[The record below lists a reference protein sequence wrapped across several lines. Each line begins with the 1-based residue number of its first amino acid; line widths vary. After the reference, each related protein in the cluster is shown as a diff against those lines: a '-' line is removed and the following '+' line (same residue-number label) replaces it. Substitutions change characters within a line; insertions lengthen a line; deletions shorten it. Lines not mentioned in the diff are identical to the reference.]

1 MSDLFLSSEYLKI
14 QIILD
19 EFSSF
24 SPEWFIQEFLEI
36 KQILDEK
43 IVSSANDFDFQT
55 DIAKRN
61 ILKFIQND
69 KRTSLERGTCKSGD
83 KNLTIALEQMQN
95 CDFENCENFTFKAL
109 DQIKLLYPELY
120 FQYLKDLFLYMRGI
134 KIMESVDRKISSKNS
149 LDNFAIKDCFISC
162 FRKEFELHYPK
173 KLFELANYSVR
184 DYGYVYFQLL
194 IKKELDD
201 I

>member
-1 MSDLFLSSEYLKI
+1 MSDLFLPSKYLKL
-14 QIILD
+14 QRQFGKFL
-19 EFSSF
+19 SF

-36 KQILDEK
+36 KQILDEN
-43 IVSSANDFDFQT
+43 IVCSEEDYDFQT

-61 ILKFIQND
+61 ILKFIRSDN
-69 KRTSLERGTCKSGD
+69 RTSLERATCNDSD
-83 KNLTIALEQMQN
+83 KNLTITLEQMQN

-184 DYGYVYFQLL
+184 DYGYIYFQLL